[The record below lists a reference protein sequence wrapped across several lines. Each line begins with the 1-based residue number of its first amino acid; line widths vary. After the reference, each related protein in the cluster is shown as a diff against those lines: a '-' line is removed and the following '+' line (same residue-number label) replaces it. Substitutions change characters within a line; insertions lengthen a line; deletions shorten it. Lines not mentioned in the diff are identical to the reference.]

1 MSRMN
6 NKKIFISFLTITLLN
21 FSLGCYSYKIIS
33 VSELEEI
40 EKEKPTEIVLKTR
53 EGKMY
58 DFPDSSYYVENDTLY
73 GRENP
78 DEEIILNISDIK
90 TIWLAERDE
99 FSTALLA
106 ILSLAIVTLFVL
118 VKISYDNYK

>member
-1 MSRMN
+1 MY
-6 NKKIFISFLTITLLN
+6 KKIFIGFLTVVLLN

-40 EKEKPTEIVLKTR
+40 EKEIPNEIVLKTQ
-53 EGKMY
+53 EGKIY
-58 DFPDSSYYVENDTLY
+58 NFPDSSYYVENDTLY

-99 FSTALLA
+99 A
-106 ILSLAIVTLFVL
+106 ILSFTIVTSFVIVIVSL
-118 VKISYDNYK
+118 NRYN

>member
-1 MSRMN
+1 MY
-6 NKKIFISFLTITLLN
+6 KKIFIGFLTIVLLN

-40 EKEKPTEIVLKTR
+40 EKEIPNEIVLKTQ
-53 EGKMY
+53 EGKIY
-58 DFPDSSYYVENDTLY
+58 NFPDSSYYVENDTLY

-99 FSTALLA
+99 VSTTLLA
-106 ILSLAIVTLFVL
+106 ILSFTIVTSFVIVIVSL
-118 VKISYDNYK
+118 NRYN

>member
-1 MSRMN
+1 MY
-6 NKKIFISFLTITLLN
+6 KKIFIGFLTVVLLN
-21 FSLGCYSYKIIS
+21 FNLGCYSYKIIS

-40 EKEKPTEIVLKTR
+40 EKEIPTEIVLKTQ
-53 EGKMY
+53 EGKIY
-58 DFPDSSYYVENDTLY
+58 NFPDSSYYVENDTLY

-99 FSTALLA
+99 VSTTLLA
-106 ILSLAIVTLFVL
+106 ILSFTLVSLFVIVL
-118 VKISYDNYK
+118 IGLQNYN